1 MGIACLGGKYRVL
14 RKSLL
19 LKICIIFCEN
29 ASLCFLWKNKF
40 LMEASNDLILKG
52 IKVLTLLVL
61 SVLCTGEEESL
72 MFVRKR
78 FLQIL
83 ECFGYLQLQVSNEN

>member
-1 MGIACLGGKYRVL
+1 
-14 RKSLL
+14 
-19 LKICIIFCEN
+19 
-29 ASLCFLWKNKF
+29 
-40 LMEASNDLILKG
+40 MEASNDLILKG
-52 IKVLTLLVL
+52 IKVLILLVL

-83 ECFGYLQLQVSNEN
+83 